1 MMISMSLQEEPP
13 EQTITLKER
22 ADYWV
27 AIHEETGVG
36 TQAPTRGVA
45 LDELDEAVALHT
57 TDATEPVEDED
68 AHLRELGIDPD
79 EIDKEQPL
87 LAFMQG

>member
-1 MMISMSLQEEPP
+1 MSLHAEPP

-36 TQAPTRGVA
+36 AQASTRAAA

-57 TDATEPVEDED
+57 NDATEPVDDEETV
-68 AHLRELGIDPD
+68 LRELGIDPD
-79 EIDKEQPL
+79 AVDGDRSLPS
-87 LAFMQG
+87 FMQG